1 VEGLVNEPPPSG
13 SGRAAFFDLD
23 RTLIP
28 GSSLFLMARGAYEQD
43 LFRVRDML
51 RFGWGQMMFR
61 LRGEYQSGMDL
72 SRESTL
78 EFVTGKSQTELIEM
92 GEAIAD
98 ERILPRVYEDI
109 VRVIK
114 GHHDRGDLTFLV
126 TASPIELA
134 SRLAK
139 SLDMAGAIA
148 TISEVDRDGFYTGR
162 LVGPV
167 MHGPEKAS
175 AVVARAEELG
185 VDLQLCHAYSDSR
198 NDLPLLEAVGH
209 PHAVNPEHN
218 LRRIALT
225 RGWPIHELRTRRR
238 ALLIGIPAGLGGASL
253 FGGGVGVGVWVER
266 RRRSARRRNVAR
278 YLRRFRLHEMR
289 GRLVS
294 PRYGRRR

>member
-1 VEGLVNEPPPSG
+1 MEGLVTTTSDSG
-13 SGRAAFFDLD
+13 SPQRAAFFDLD

-28 GSSLFLMARGAYEQD
+28 GSSLFLMARGAYDQD
-43 LFRVRDML
+43 LFRVRDLL
-51 RFGWGQMMFR
+51 RFGWGQMIFR
-61 LRGEYQSGMDL
+61 LAGERRGSVEM

-92 GEAIAD
+92 GEAIAQ
-98 ERILPRVYEDI
+98 ERILPRVYQDI
-109 VRVIK
+109 VRVIE
-114 GHHDRGDLTFLV
+114 GHHERGDLTWLV

-139 SLDMAGAIA
+139 SLDMTGAIA
-148 TISEVDRDGFYTGR
+148 TVSEVDRNGFYTGR
-162 LVGPV
+162 LMGPV

-175 AVVARAEELG
+175 AVTAKATELG
-185 VDLQLCHAYSDSR
+185 LDLGLCHAYSDSR

-238 ALLIGIPAGLGGASL
+238 ALLIGIPAGLGGATL
-253 FGGGVGVGVWVER
+253 FGGGVGLGIWIER
-266 RRRSARRRNVAR
+266 RRRTARRRRVSR
-278 YLRRFRLHEMR
+278 LLRRVQLKEAR
-289 GRLVS
+289 GRFSRLLS
-294 PRYGRRR
+294 GR